1 MKQNIIKKI
10 ALILTL
16 VLVCSAML
24 TGCGQPA
31 GEGATPT
38 PENSSS
44 ISGDSSNSAVG
55 SQNTPAPSE
64 EPEVLPSA
72 TPDAGLE
79 DDASIPEQDTPA
91 PSPTAPGTSEE
102 TPAPSTPSPKPTTST
117 PNTTVPTQKPA
128 PTPTPAPTQR
138 PTPTPAPS
146 QTPAP
151 TPTPT
156 PVPTPT
162 PTPTPDNSQ
171 DTSSGSTSLSG
182 TTLQVHFGDDGAP
195 FTMHL
200 YDNDTA
206 DKIAEYVGTADWR
219 LPIYNYEGYDNWEVM
234 QYYDI
239 PSRYDIPSNPQRVTS
254 VAAGTVYYSDPNRI
268 VLFFGDAEVSSEYT
282 PIGYITY
289 SQDFVDAVQ
298 NNPVQEG
305 WGNKIVNISDD

>member
-1 MKQNIIKKI
+1 MKQNFIKKT

-44 ISGDSSNSAVG
+44 ISEESSNSAAG

-64 EPEVLPSA
+64 EPEVLPSS

-79 DDASIPEQDTPA
+79 DEASIPEQDAPA

-128 PTPTPAPTQR
+128 PTPTP
-138 PTPTPAPS
+138 
-146 QTPAP
+146 
-151 TPTPT
+151 T

-182 TTLQVHFGDDGAP
+182 TTLQVRFGDDGAP

-254 VAAGTVYYSDPNRI
+254 EAAGTVYYSDPNRI